1 MPLRGCRHPR
11 SAALALMHA
20 LDDDDILREILVRL
34 PPSPSSLPRAS
45 LVCPRW
51 RRLVSDPDFLRRFR
65 ARHRTPPL
73 LGFYSGVT
81 FVPTQDPPDR
91 VPAARFSL
99 DPHGDE
105 QAARAKWRYLTCCHG
120 LVLGWG
126 SREFQVFDPMSGP
139 RHRVPSPVK
148 GRSRN
153 LLCIFA
159 AVVPLPDSVDRR
171 SFRIVALFSGS
182 CRGGFASVYSS
193 ESGVWEDS
201 VAVLPSNCETS
212 PAMII
217 LRPSTLVGAAI
228 YWMLSDRQG
237 ILEFDLDRQSLAIIK
252 LPPDAPGLTFMCQI
266 MPTEGGQ
273 LGLAA
278 LAEHCIQFWERETD
292 LGNPAG
298 WVQCKTVRSDSFLPL
313 GCSPLSI
320 VGFDEQSKVIFL
332 RTDCGVF
339 MVNLDTMQSKK
350 VLEEVEVHHII
361 PYSSF

>member
-1 MPLRGCRHPR
+1 MLPRGGGGRHR
-11 SAALALMHA
+11 SSAATALMHP
-20 LDDDDILREILVRL
+20 LDDDDILRGILVRL
-34 PPSPSSLPRAS
+34 PPLPSSLPRAS

-51 RRLVSDPDFLRRFR
+51 RRLVSDPGLPSS
-65 ARHRTPPL
+65 ASTP
-73 LGFYSGVT
+73 V
-81 FVPTQDPPDR
+81 
-91 VPAARFSL
+91 RFSL

-105 QAARAKWRYLTCCHG
+105 QASWAKWRYLTCCHG
-120 LVLGWG
+120 LVLGWD
-126 SREFQVFDPMSGP
+126 SHEFQVFDPMSGR
-139 RHRVPSPVK
+139 RHRVPSPVVSK
-148 GRSRN
+148 PPE
-153 LLCIFA
+153 LLRIFA
-159 AVVPLPDSVDRR
+159 AVVPLADSGDRR
-171 SFRIVALFSGS
+171 LFRIVALFSDS

-201 VAVLPSNCETS
+201 VAVLPFNSESS
-212 PAMII
+212 PTMMI

-292 LGNPAG
+292 LVSPAG
-298 WVQCKTVRSDSFLPL
+298 WVLRKTVRSDSFLPM

-320 VGFDEQSKVIFL
+320 VGFDEQSKVTFL

-339 MVNLDTMQSKK
+339 MVYLDTMQSKK
-350 VLEEVEVHHII
+350 VLEEVEIYHII